1 MFAIIQTGGKQYK
14 VAKGQTLEVEKL
26 DKKEGEKISIN
37 NVLLLSNGDTTKIG
51 TPLVEGAFVSAKVIS
66 QHKGEK
72 IVIFKMKA
80 KKRYQK
86 KAGFRKSL
94 TTIEILEINET
105 GGKAGKIEEEKSEQA
120 EPIKKPTI
128 KAAKPKAATKKAP
141 AKKKTTKE
149 E

>member
-14 VAKGQTLEVEKL
+14 VAKGQTLEIEKI
-26 DKKEGEKISIN
+26 DQKEGEKISLN
-37 NVLLLSNGDTTKIG
+37 NVLLLSNNNNTKIG
-51 TPLVEGAFVSAKVIS
+51 TPLVEGAFVSAKIVD
-66 QHKGEK
+66 HKKGEK
-72 IVIFKMKA
+72 LVIFKMKA

-105 GGKAGKIEEEKSEQA
+105 GGKAEPTEEIQTDAKKA
-120 EPIKKPTI
+120 APKTTKAKTAVKKPASKTV
-128 KAAKPKAATKKAP
+128 
-141 AKKKTTKE
+141 KKKTTKE